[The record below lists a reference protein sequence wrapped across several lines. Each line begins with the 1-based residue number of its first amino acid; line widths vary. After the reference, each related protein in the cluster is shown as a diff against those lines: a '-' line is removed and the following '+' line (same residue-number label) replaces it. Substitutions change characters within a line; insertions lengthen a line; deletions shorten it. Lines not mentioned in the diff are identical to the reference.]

1 VSAQVRHQTKTELA
15 LNVLRQ
21 RIQRGELEPGRRLHL
36 NMLTQELGMSPTPIR
51 EALRLLQAD
60 GIVVYRPHQG
70 IIVAETSAEQTA
82 EVITLR
88 CLLEPLAVE
97 LALPNL
103 SDAQLRE
110 LERLHRKHLA
120 AVESSRGTAIN
131 QGNAAWHWAIYDA
144 AGSPLLSEFIRRL
157 WETYPWRTM
166 WVLPGRAE
174 QSSEEHERVMEG
186 IRAGNASLAAASM
199 RDHLTSGRETLLAQ
213 LEGEQ
218 TTVNGD
224 SQ

>member
-1 VSAQVRHQTKTELA
+1 VGAQVRHQTKTELA

-21 RIQRGELEPGRRLHL
+21 RIHRGELEPGRRLHL
-36 NMLTQELGMSPTPIR
+36 NVLTHELGMSPTPIR

-97 LALPNL
+97 LALPRL
-103 SDAQLRE
+103 FEAQLRD
-110 LERLHRKHLA
+110 LERLHRRHLA
-120 AVESSRGTAIN
+120 AVESGRGTAMN
-131 QGNAAWHWAIYDA
+131 QGNVAWHWAIYDA

-157 WETYPWRTM
+157 WEAYPWRTM
-166 WVLPGRAE
+166 WVLPDRAE
-174 QSSEEHERVMEG
+174 QSAEEHERVMEG
-186 IRAGNASLAAASM
+186 IRAGDASAAAESM
-199 RDHLTSGRETLLAQ
+199 RLHLTSGRETLLAR
-213 LEGEQ
+213 LEDNHAAVDGEA
-218 TTVNGD
+218 G
-224 SQ
+224 